1 MGTYYEESIIDSKL
15 IKKHKL
21 NNFDNKKL
29 HNFIKISFK
38 NLPAYNKAKKIFY
51 QDITIGNYFERK
63 LIKEG
68 YIYENDDSKTN
79 CYLYEGDIPPL
90 LKLFHIKEISPSGV
104 DLFKKIK
111 KSKLPTHCRYNYIVD
126 YNNIIPMK
134 NMESIVNYNI
144 KCSFDIEASSSHG
157 DFPFLLNHIKN

>member
-38 NLPAYNKAKKIFY
+38 NLPAYNKNLKIFY

-63 LIKEG
+63 LIKKVIFMKMMIARLIV
-68 YIYENDDSKTN
+68 IYM
-79 CYLYEGDIPPL
+79 
-90 LKLFHIKEISPSGV
+90 KEI
-104 DLFKKIK
+104 F
-111 KSKLPTHCRYNYIVD
+111 HHY
-126 YNNIIPMK
+126 
-134 NMESIVNYNI
+134 
-144 KCSFDIEASSSHG
+144 
-157 DFPFLLNHIKN
+157 